1 MFLLLL
7 IFFFLTGC
15 QSEEIYA
22 VRGCGFSLSIP
33 KSYHLKINDTNMDA
47 LGYVVYDENQQTK
60 FTIGALNAPTTLNYF
75 DLEENPLTK
84 EFKLKGKF
92 FDKYNE
98 MGLGDNI
105 VTLIYGSN
113 VNEFPLYIRVMYS
126 TDVVD
131 SNEIEKILATL
142 SVEKELSSSEYCR

>member
-1 MFLLLL
+1 
-7 IFFFLTGC
+7 
-15 QSEEIYA
+15 
-22 VRGCGFSLSIP
+22 
-33 KSYHLKINDTNMDA
+33 MDA